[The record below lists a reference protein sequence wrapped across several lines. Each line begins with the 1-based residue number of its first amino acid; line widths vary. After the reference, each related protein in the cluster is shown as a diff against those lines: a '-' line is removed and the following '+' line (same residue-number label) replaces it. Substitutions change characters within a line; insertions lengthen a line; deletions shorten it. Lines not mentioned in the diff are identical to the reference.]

1 MACVQRPEL
10 PNRFHRSV
18 VKGKIWGEG
27 YGMSGFLLIGWW
39 WSNRVVFQKSCP
51 WPEVNNLRLGGGLS
65 SYRTQRFIDVH
76 NPWGGTSILFHCH
89 TIFFLTAFLGFCMFS
104 LLGLNLFF
112 GSCFSTDKRQTDD
125 MVGEEPQGLAP
136 FHCRFLGYLQ
146 VNRSL
151 KILN

>member
-1 MACVQRPEL
+1 MAQNIIYDPG
-10 PNRFHRSV
+10 
-18 VKGKIWGEG
+18 KG
-27 YGMSGFLLIGWW
+27 YLTFLDDQTVI
-39 WSNRVVFQKSCP
+39 
-51 WPEVNNLRLGGGLS
+51 
-65 SYRTQRFIDVH
+65 
-76 NPWGGTSILFHCH
+76 
-89 TIFFLTAFLGFCMFS
+89 IFFLTAFLGFCMFS